1 MAGGLGSEVDEIKE
15 LVSEERIHRFLLMQV
30 RDRTLHSISASLTY
44 GGGHFSLQ
52 LIGILHM
59 VFDFLAFRSDVGFW
73 KGRESM
79 GGLSSRGVISSAAC
93 TLIVY
98 LYLLDADGVNT
109 IVLATYTFSTALE
122 MWKVFR
128 VPSVYLPCTFP
139 VPSLYLPH
147 RSSVYSPCVLESIP
161 VPSLYLPCTFP
172 VPSP

>member
-1 MAGGLGSEVDEIKE
+1 
-15 LVSEERIHRFLLMQV
+15 
-30 RDRTLHSISASLTY
+30 
-44 GGGHFSLQ
+44 
-52 LIGILHM
+52 M

-122 MWKVFR
+122 MWKVC
-128 VPSVYLPCTFP
+128 LAICNHICNHICNAH
-139 VPSLYLPH
+139 L
-147 RSSVYSPCVLESIP
+147 
-161 VPSLYLPCTFP
+161 
-172 VPSP
+172 